1 MSEVKIS
8 YRAGI
13 NSILSILCIHV
24 NSRILTN
31 WVRVRD
37 MNFLNRRVSV
47 RIVKSDCDA
56 RTSLPP
62 VL

>member
-13 NSILSILCIHV
+13 NPILSILCIHV
-24 NSRILTN
+24 NSRISTN

-56 RTSLPP
+56 KPSSPP